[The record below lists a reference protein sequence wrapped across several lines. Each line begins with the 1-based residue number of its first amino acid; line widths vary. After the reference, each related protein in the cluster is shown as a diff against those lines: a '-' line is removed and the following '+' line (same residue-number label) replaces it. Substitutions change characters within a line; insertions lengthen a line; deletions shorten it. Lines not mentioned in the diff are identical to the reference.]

1 MYKLPDDFYFGGAT
15 AAYQCEGA
23 TTEDGKGDVIWDT
36 YLKKQGRFN
45 PDPACD
51 FYHRYPEDLKLCHE
65 FGINAIRVSIS
76 WARIFPEGFGRVEQ
90 RGVDYYHKLFAKCRE
105 DGVEPFVTLHHF
117 DTPQCMQDIGGW
129 LSDEMLGHFVE
140 FAKFCFEEFGSEVKY
155 WITINEP
162 TSMSSQ
168 QYIGGTFPPGIKY
181 DFHKCFQAEYNMNLV
196 HARIVKMFKDGGY
209 DGEIGIV
216 HALQT
221 VYPITDAEEDK
232 HAALLQDA
240 LDNSFYLDGT
250 LLGKYSP
257 EVLSLVK
264 EIIEKNDQEMIEIK
278 PEDESLLEEA
288 AKEMDFVGMN
298 YYFSKFMRGYEG
310 KSETFHNG
318 TGEKGSSVSRLQGV
332 GEEVHRK
339 DIPSTDGTGRF
350 IRRACLISS
359 VASRIITSGTRKSIS
374 LKTAWDA
381 RINSLKTSK
390 RWKMTNASITC
401 KSTWKKLPKRSNP
414 VSTLKATSFGR
425 CRTCSHGR
433 MVILSVMDSFMLT
446 LKLKKDIRK
455 RAHIGI
461 KSQRNKRSL
470 GSASK
475 TAA

>member
-1 MYKLPDDFYFGGAT
+1 
-15 AAYQCEGA
+15 
-23 TTEDGKGDVIWDT
+23 
-36 YLKKQGRFN
+36 
-45 PDPACD
+45 
-51 FYHRYPEDLKLCHE
+51 
-65 FGINAIRVSIS
+65 
-76 WARIFPEGFGRVEQ
+76 
-90 RGVDYYHKLFAKCRE
+90 
-105 DGVEPFVTLHHF
+105 
-117 DTPQCMQDIGGW
+117 
-129 LSDEMLGHFVE
+129 MLDHFVE

-181 DFHKCFQAEYNMNLV
+181 DFRKCFQAEYNMNLV

-232 HAALLQDA
+232 HAALLHDA

-250 LLGKYSP
+250 LLGKYSS

-264 EIIEKNDQEMIEIK
+264 EIIEKNGQEMIEIK

-298 YYFSKFMRGYEG
+298 YYFSKFMRGYAG

-339 DIPSTDGTGRF
+339 DIPSTDWDWPIYPKGMF
-350 IRRACLISS
+350 DQL
-359 VASRIITSGTRKSIS
+359 SRIKNHYKWDKEVYITENGMGCKDKFLEDEQTVKDDERIDYLQKHMEEVAKAIESGVNVKGYFVWS
-374 LKTAWDA
+374 LQDMFSWT
-381 RINSLKTSK
+381 NGYSK
-390 RWKMTNASITC
+390 RYGLFYVDFETQKRYPK
-401 KSTWKKLPKRSNP
+401 KSAYWYKK
-414 VSTLKATSFGR
+414 VSETKE
-425 CRTCSHGR
+425 
-433 MVILSVMDSFMLT
+433 V
-446 LKLKKDIRK
+446 
-455 RAHIGI
+455 
-461 KSQRNKRSL
+461 
-470 GSASK
+470 
-475 TAA
+475 

>member
-129 LSDEMLGHFVE
+129 LSDEMLDHFVE

-298 YYFSKFMRGYEG
+298 YYFSKFMRGYAG

-339 DIPSTDGTGRF
+339 DISSTDWDWPIYPKGMF
-350 IRRACLISS
+350 DQL
-359 VASRIITSGTRKSIS
+359 SRIKNHYKWDKEVYITENGMGCKDKFLEDKQTVEDDERIDYLQKHMEEVAKAIESGVNVKGYFVWS
-374 LKTAWDA
+374 LQDMFSWT
-381 RINSLKTSK
+381 NGYSK
-390 RWKMTNASITC
+390 RYGLFYVDFETQKRYPK
-401 KSTWKKLPKRSNP
+401 KSAYWYKK
-414 VSTLKATSFGR
+414 VSETKE
-425 CRTCSHGR
+425 
-433 MVILSVMDSFMLT
+433 V
-446 LKLKKDIRK
+446 
-455 RAHIGI
+455 
-461 KSQRNKRSL
+461 
-470 GSASK
+470 
-475 TAA
+475 